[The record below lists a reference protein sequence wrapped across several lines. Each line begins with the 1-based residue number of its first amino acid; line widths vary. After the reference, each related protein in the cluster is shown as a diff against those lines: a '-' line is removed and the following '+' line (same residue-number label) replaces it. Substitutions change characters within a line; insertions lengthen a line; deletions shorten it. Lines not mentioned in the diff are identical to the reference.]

1 MPFGKRTK
9 MYRSRWKR
17 VKAYLKKK
25 RMDAYIVKNPSNI
38 KYLFASHLPHD
49 SSLAT
54 FLVVFRKGG
63 VAAITSSLEAHR
75 TRIQGAKGAEVHT
88 FSALPHVE
96 VQYKNF
102 TEALGTVLRAG
113 RAKKAFCDGPI
124 NVKGVTVI
132 NDDRLA
138 WMRAIKDDHEMRCI
152 RVACAIT
159 DRAARAIPH
168 LLKPGTTERK
178 VHMELN
184 YIMKAEGSDSDA
196 FETIVASGPHSAFSH
211 HDFTDR
217 KLKKG
222 DPVTLDFGAVYRGY
236 CADLTRTY
244 FVGEPSKAMREVY
257 RTVQE
262 SYKAGVRAAKVGA
275 VLGDIDKACRDV
287 VAEYGY
293 GKYYVH
299 STGHGVGLDVHEEP
313 RVSPGI
319 KEKVLK
325 GMVFTIEPGI
335 YIPKRGG
342 VRIENDVYIGPR
354 GTEVLNLARIPKY

>member
-1 MPFGKRTK
+1 
-9 MYRSRWKR
+9 MYRSRWNR

-25 RMDAYIVKNPSNI
+25 RIDAYIVKNPSNI

-54 FLVVFRKGG
+54 FLVIFRKGG
-63 VAAITSSLEAHR
+63 IAAITSSLEAHR
-75 TRIQGAKGAEVHT
+75 TRTQGAKGADVHT

-102 TEALGTVLRAG
+102 TEALGTILRRG
-113 RAKKAFCDGPI
+113 KAKKAFCDGPMK
-124 NVKGVTVI
+124 VKGVCVVD
-132 NDDRLA
+132 DDRMVR
-138 WMRAIKDDHEMRCI
+138 MRAVKDDREMRCI
-152 RVACAIT
+152 REACWIT
-159 DRAARAIPH
+159 DRAAREIGH

-178 VHMELN
+178 VHMEIN

-196 FETIVASGPHSAFSH
+196 FETIVASGPHSAYPH
-211 HDFTDR
+211 HDLTDR

-236 CADLTRTY
+236 CADLTRTH
-244 FVGEPSKAMREVY
+244 FIGEPSKALRDIYVA
-257 RTVQE
+257 VHE
-262 SYKAGVRAAKVGA
+262 SYMAGIRASRAGVM
-275 VLGDIDKACRDV
+275 LGDIDKACRDV
-287 VAEYGY
+287 VFEYGY

-319 KEKVLK
+319 KERVLK
-325 GMVFTIEPGI
+325 GMVFTVEPGI
-335 YIPKRGG
+335 YVPRVGG
-342 VRIENDVYIGPR
+342 VRIENDVYVGPR
-354 GTEVLNLARIPKY
+354 GVEVLNKARIPKY